1 MLYPQ
6 NTHLPV
12 EEQEYKVFL
21 AVKKSIFPLTN
32 VRVDERNET
41 TDGYAEYV
49 VWAVVSSDLR
59 VSSCDRRVTTVL

>member
-49 VWAVVSSDLR
+49 V
-59 VSSCDRRVTTVL
+59 